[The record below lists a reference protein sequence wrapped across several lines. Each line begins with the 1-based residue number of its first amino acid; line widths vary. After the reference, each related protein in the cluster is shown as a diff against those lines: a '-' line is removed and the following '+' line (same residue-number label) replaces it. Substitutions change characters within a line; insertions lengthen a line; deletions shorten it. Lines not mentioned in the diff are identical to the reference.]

1 MANVKGQRRRYEST
15 LRQEQ
20 ARNTRARILDAAQ
33 KLFSERGYA
42 NTSMDAIANLA
53 GVATDTVYATFQSK
67 PGLLHRLLDVRVGG
81 DDEPVELLERAGP
94 QAVKREPS
102 QRRQLEAFA
111 SDVAGIQERVR
122 PVDDI
127 MRGAAAVDSEIAAFR
142 TRMHESRLDNMRQF
156 ASWVASKGPLRDGLS
171 VDDAATIVWTLA
183 SPEVHRLLRA
193 ERGWTAE
200 RYRNWLATT
209 LIRTLLP

>member
-1 MANVKGQRRRYEST
+1 MANVKGQRRRYDST

-20 ARNTRARILDAAQ
+20 ARQTRARILDAAQ
-33 KLFSERGYA
+33 RLFSERGYA
-42 NTSMDAIANLA
+42 NTSMEAIARAA
-53 GVATDTVYATFQSK
+53 GVATDTVYASFQSK
-67 PGLLHRLLDVRVGG
+67 PGLLHKLLDVRVGG
-81 DDEPVELLERAGP
+81 DEEPVGLLERAGP

-111 SDVAGIQERVR
+111 SDVTTIQERVR

-127 MRGAAAVDSEIAAFR
+127 MRGAAAVDPEIAAFR
-142 TRMHESRLDNMRQF
+142 TRIHESRLDNMREL
-156 ASWVASKGPLRDGLS
+156 ASWVASKGPLRDGMS
-171 VDDAATIVWTLA
+171 VEDAGTIIWTLA
-183 SPEVHRLLRA
+183 GPEVHRLLRA

-200 RYRNWLATT
+200 RYRDWLAMT

>member
-1 MANVKGQRRRYEST
+1 MANVKGQRRRYDST

-20 ARNTRARILDAAQ
+20 ARQTRARILDAAQ
-33 KLFSERGYA
+33 KLFAERGYA
-42 NTSMDAIANLA
+42 NTSMEAIARAA
-53 GVATDTVYATFQSK
+53 GVATDTVYASFQSK

-81 DDEPVELLERAGP
+81 DEEPVGILERAGP

-111 SDVAGIQERVR
+111 SDVTMIQERVR

-127 MRGAAAVDSEIAAFR
+127 MRGAAAVDPEIAAFR
-142 TRMHESRLDNMRQF
+142 TRIHESRLDNMRQL
-156 ASWVASKGPLRDGLS
+156 ASWIASKGPLRDGMS
-171 VDDAATIVWTLA
+171 VDDAAAIVWTVA

-193 ERGWTAE
+193 ERGWTVE
-200 RYRNWLATT
+200 RYRDWLATT
-209 LIRTLLP
+209 LTRTLLP

>member
-20 ARNTRARILDAAQ
+20 ARQTRARILEAAQ

-42 NTSMDAIANLA
+42 NTSMDAIARGA

-81 DDEPVELLERAGP
+81 DEEPVDLLERAGP

-102 QRRQLEAFA
+102 QRRQVEAFA
-111 SDVAGIQERVR
+111 SDVTNIQERVR

-127 MRGAAAVDSEIAAFR
+127 MRGAAAVDPEIAAFR
-142 TRMHESRLDNMRQF
+142 TQMHESRFDSMRQF
-156 ASWVASKGPLRDGLS
+156 ASWVASKGPLRDGMS
-171 VDDAATIVWTLA
+171 VDDVATIVWTLA

-209 LIRTLLP
+209 LTRTLLP

>member
-1 MANVKGQRRRYEST
+1 VVNVKGQRRRYEST

-20 ARNTRARILDAAQ
+20 ARHTRARILDAAQ

-42 NTSMDAIANLA
+42 NTSMDAIAKAA

-111 SDVAGIQERVR
+111 SDVASIQERVR

-127 MRGAAAVDSEIAAFR
+127 MRGAAAVDREIAAFR

-156 ASWVASKGPLRDGLS
+156 ASWVASKGPLRDGMS

-209 LIRTLLP
+209 LTRTLLP

>member
-1 MANVKGQRRRYEST
+1 VANVKGQRRRYEST

-42 NTSMDAIANLA
+42 STSMGAIAKGA

-67 PGLLHRLLDVRVGG
+67 PGLLHKLLDVRVGG

-111 SDVAGIQERVR
+111 SDVASIQERVR

-127 MRGAAAVDSEIAAFR
+127 IRGAAAVDSEIAAFR

-156 ASWVASKGPLRDGLS
+156 ASWVASKGPLRDGMS

-209 LIRTLLP
+209 LTRTLLP

>member
-20 ARNTRARILDAAQ
+20 ARHTRARILDAAQ

-42 NTSMDAIANLA
+42 NTSMDAIAKGA

-193 ERGWTAE
+193 ERGWTAD
-200 RYRNWLATT
+200 RYRNWLAAT

>member
-1 MANVKGQRRRYEST
+1 VANVKGQRRRYEST

-20 ARNTRARILDAAQ
+20 ARHTRARILDAAE

-42 NTSMDAIANLA
+42 NTSMDAIARSA

-67 PGLLHRLLDVRVGG
+67 AGLLHRLLDVRVGG

-94 QAVKREPS
+94 QGVKREPS
-102 QRRQLEAFA
+102 QRRQLDAFA
-111 SDVAGIQERVR
+111 SDVTSIQERVR

-127 MRGAAAVDSEIAAFR
+127 MRGAAAVDSEIASFR

-156 ASWVASKGPLRDGLS
+156 ASWVASKGPLRDGMS

-200 RYRNWLATT
+200 RYRDWLATT
-209 LIRTLLP
+209 LTRTLLP

>member
-20 ARNTRARILDAAQ
+20 ARHTRARILDAAQ

-42 NTSMDAIANLA
+42 NTSMDAIAKGA

-111 SDVAGIQERVR
+111 SDVASIQERVR

-156 ASWVASKGPLRDGLS
+156 ASWVASKGPLRDGMS

-209 LIRTLLP
+209 LTRTLLP

>member
-20 ARNTRARILDAAQ
+20 ARHTRARILDAAQ

-42 NTSMDAIANLA
+42 NTSMDAIAKGA

-127 MRGAAAVDSEIAAFR
+127 MRGAAAVDPEIAALR
-142 TRMHESRLDNMRQF
+142 ARMQEGRYDNIRQF
-156 ASWVASKGPLRDGLS
+156 VAWLAANGPLREGMNE
-171 VDDAATIVWTLA
+171 DDAAAIVWAVA
-183 SPEVHRLLRA
+183 SPEVHGLLRT
-193 ERGWTAE
+193 RRRWTPA
-200 RYRNWLATT
+200 RYREWLAAT
-209 LIRTLLP
+209 LTRTLLP

>member
-20 ARNTRARILDAAQ
+20 ARHTRARILDAAQ

-42 NTSMDAIANLA
+42 NTSMDAIAKGA

-171 VDDAATIVWTLA
+171 GDDAATIVWTLA

>member
-20 ARNTRARILDAAQ
+20 ARHTRARILDAAQ

-42 NTSMDAIANLA
+42 NTSMDAIAKGA

-67 PGLLHRLLDVRVGG
+67 PGLPQRLLDVRVGG

-127 MRGAAAVDSEIAAFR
+127 IRGAAAVDREIAEFR
-142 TRMHESRLDNMRQF
+142 TRMHESRLDNMRQL
-156 ASWVASKGPLRDGLS
+156 ASWVASKGPLRHGMS
-171 VDDAATIVWTLA
+171 VD
-183 SPEVHRLLRA
+183 
-193 ERGWTAE
+193 
-200 RYRNWLATT
+200 
-209 LIRTLLP
+209 